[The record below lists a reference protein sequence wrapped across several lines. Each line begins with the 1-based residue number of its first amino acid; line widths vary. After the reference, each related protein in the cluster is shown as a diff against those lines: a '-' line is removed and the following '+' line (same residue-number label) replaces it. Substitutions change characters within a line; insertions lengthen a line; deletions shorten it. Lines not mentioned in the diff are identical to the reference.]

1 MSNPQISQKPFKII
15 PVKND
20 KPNFLNSFTFES
32 LSIVPRPHI
41 QSKICGSFFIASPSV
56 ISFLLF
62 QTQRIIAHLRTEKD
76 DRSVGIVAGEALA
89 ISFEIRNLEKFS
101 IQDVTHI
108 QGASFWTVSRHHG
121 VTINQFIWSSLSS
134 WRSLLLM
141 ALLYDCSQLLF
152 RENVAAWVCFYDRK
166 DMFIKRVLYLKEP
179 EYCREDKLTTSASLT
194 PSSLEDDKVSKKVM
208 RLASLHCWHSLS
220 FGLFQA
226 MHVFEV
232 SSHKELSLAIG
243 DYVVVRKFNKIC
255 EFHK

>member
-62 QTQRIIAHLRTEKD
+62 QTQRIIAHLGTDRPVSYFSTLLEKD
-76 DRSVGIVAGEALA
+76 DRSVGIVAGEAVA
-89 ISFEIRNLEKFS
+89 ISFEIGNLEKFS
-101 IQDVTHI
+101 IQDVTH
-108 QGASFWTVSRHHG
+108 SRVLMTVSRHLG

-152 RENVAAWVCFYDRK
+152 RENVAAWICFYDRK
-166 DMFIKRVLYLKEP
+166 YMFIKRVLYLKEP
-179 EYCREDKLTTSASLT
+179 EYCREDGLTTSASLT

-220 FGLFQA
+220 FGLFRQC
-226 MHVFEV
+226 MY
-232 SSHKELSLAIG
+232 L
-243 DYVVVRKFNKIC
+243 KFHPIRN
-255 EFHK
+255 